1 MRTLAM
7 ASTLLALLAAGGC
20 ASTQKM
26 RETEVTETAT
36 TSEDWRR
43 QRPTPA
49 APESLRAPTFQR
61 ATLAN
66 GATVIVSERHD
77 LPIVSVDVALRS
89 GTSDDPEGKAGLA
102 QLTYQLLLEGAGD
115 RDAAALDLAFADLG
129 TSPSVNTGVDGSLIG
144 VELLR
149 DNLDDAMELLRD
161 IVLHPRFD
169 PASFQHRKEQ
179 QLSALAYQTG
189 NPRFLGSEAM
199 TAILFGEDHPYG
211 KLGSGTPES
220 VATLTLEDAKAY
232 WKRAATPAQAAFIFA
247 GDITLDEAVAKSEQW
262 FGSWQ
267 GPPAERAAP
276 PAPQVAK
283 RERVVLVPKP
293 GLGQTLILVGRPA
306 IAAGDPAEDALDL
319 ANAVYGG
326 IFGSRLNMNLR
337 EDKGYTYGARS
348 YVDARNGVGP
358 WIASSA
364 VRADVTG
371 PALAE
376 FFSELEGMTARPITT
391 EELEGAREGKVHSI
405 PGWFETVGSLASA
418 GARLFWLD
426 LPLDH
431 YDRLIAG
438 LQSASPE
445 EVQQAAETYLDP
457 DLMQVVLVGDPDI
470 IQAQVPPLGLGPIE
484 VRAPVAPVAP

>member
-1 MRTLAM
+1 MTKSVL
-7 ASTLLALLAAGGC
+7 ASTVLAAAIVASGC

-26 RETEVTETAT
+26 RETEVKESATA
-36 TSEDWRR
+36 SEEWRR

-61 ATLAN
+61 ATLKN

-89 GTSDDPEGKAGLA
+89 GAANDPEGKAGLA
-102 QLTYQLLLEGAGD
+102 QLTGQLLLEGAGS

-129 TSPSVNTGVDGSLIG
+129 TSPSVSTGVDGSLIG

-149 DNLDDAMELLRD
+149 ENLEGAMELLRD

-179 QLSALAYQTG
+179 ALSALAYQAG

-199 TAILFGEDHPYG
+199 AAALYGEHHPYG
-211 KLGSGTPES
+211 RLGSGTPQSVES
-220 VATLTLEDAKAY
+220 LTLQDAKAY
-232 WKRAATPAQAAFIFA
+232 WAQAANPRQAAFIYA
-247 GDITLDEAVAKSEQW
+247 GDITLDEAVALSEEW
-262 FGSWQ
+262 FGGWQ
-267 GPPAERAAP
+267 GKPVQPTALP
-276 PAPQVAK
+276 TPKV
-283 RERVVLVPKP
+283 RERKAIVLVPKP

-348 YVDARNGVGP
+348 NVDARRGVGA

-376 FFSELEGMTARPITT
+376 FFSELEGMKVRPITT
-391 EELEGAREGKVHSI
+391 QELEGAREGKVHSI

-418 GARLFWLD
+418 GARLYSLD

-431 YDRLIAG
+431 YDRLIQG
-438 LQSASPE
+438 LQSTTAG
-445 EVQQAAETYLDP
+445 EVQQAADTYLTP
-457 DLMQVVLVGDPDI
+457 DLMQVVLVGDPEI
-470 IQAQVPPLGLGPIE
+470 VQAQVPALGLGAIE
-484 VRAPVAPVAP
+484 VRSALAP